1 MTVPRRNI
9 VASLTLCL
17 LAGAFSLPGS
27 TRAFA
32 EEDPRLVTAMTL
44 ATPSTGVS
52 IAPDG
57 RRFFVLAR
65 LDGSTGPQ
73 IVEWKDGI
81 LVPYPDVTWNGWAKG
96 QDPSKAFVRVNA
108 QRIGPDGALWLV
120 DTGAPG
126 IGNPVLPGGPKLIRI
141 DLATNQTTRVY
152 PLGPVTRTDSFV
164 DDVRFNAGHAYL
176 TDAGAPGLIVLDL
189 ASGQARRVLD
199 GDPSTVSDRAVSAE
213 GRPMHGPDG
222 KPLHIHADQIEVSP
236 DGRWVYYQ
244 PSSGRMSRI
253 DTRYLDDTDLDAASL
268 ATHVE
273 RFADTPSTGG
283 TAIDAEGNL
292 YVSDTDQ
299 LSVLKLMPD
308 GSRTMLVQD
317 PRLVWVDAMWIDADG
332 RLWMPAAQLNR
343 MAPFNGGADRV
354 AKPLRVFTL
363 DIGAKPAPNDHR

>member
-1 MTVPRRNI
+1 MPVSRRTVTSLALCVMT
-9 VASLTLCL
+9 
-17 LAGAFSLPGS
+17 GAFSLQGFGHAIAGED
-27 TRAFA
+27 TR
-32 EEDPRLVTAMTL
+32 LMTAMTL
-44 ATPSTGVS
+44 DTPSTGVS

-57 RRFFVLAR
+57 RRFLVLAR

-73 IVEWKDGI
+73 VVEWRDGT
-81 LVPYPDVTWNGWAKG
+81 LVPYPDAAWNGWAKG
-96 QDPSKAFVRVNA
+96 RDPAKSFVRVNA

-141 DLATNQTTRVY
+141 DLATNGIARVY
-152 PLGPVTRTDSFV
+152 PLGAVTKADSFV

-189 ASGQARRVLD
+189 ASGQGRRVLD
-199 GDPSTVSDRAVSAE
+199 GHPSTVSDQAVSAE
-213 GRPMHGPDG
+213 GRQMHGPDG

-253 DTRYLDDTDLDAASL
+253 EARHLDDPGMDAASL
-268 ATHVE
+268 AAHVV

-283 TAIDAEGNL
+283 TAIDAEGNI

-299 LSVLKLMPD
+299 LSVLRLTPD
-308 GSRTMLVQD
+308 GTRTTVVQD
-317 PRLVWVDAMWIDADG
+317 PRLVWVDAMWIDGGG

-343 MAPFNGGADRV
+343 MAPFNDGADRV
-354 AKPLRVFTL
+354 ERPLAVFTL
-363 DIGAKPAPNDHR
+363 DIGAKPTPNDHR

>member
-9 VASLTLCL
+9 VASLTLCF

-44 ATPSTGVS
+44 DTPSTGVS

-57 RRFFVLAR
+57 RRFLVLAR
-65 LDGSTGPQ
+65 LDGSAGPQ

-141 DLATNQTTRVY
+141 DLATNRVARVY
-152 PLGPVTRTDSFV
+152 PLGSVTKADSFV
-164 DDVRFNAGHAYL
+164 DDVRFNGGHAYL

-189 ASGQARRVLD
+189 GSGQGRRVLD
-199 GDPSTVSDRAVSAE
+199 GHPSTVSDRAVSAE
-213 GRPMHGPDG
+213 GRPMYGPDG

-283 TAIDAEGNL
+283 TAIDAEGNI

-299 LSVLKLMPD
+299 LSVLRLTPD
-308 GSRTMLVQD
+308 GTRTTVVRD

-343 MAPFNGGADRV
+343 MAPFNGGVDRV